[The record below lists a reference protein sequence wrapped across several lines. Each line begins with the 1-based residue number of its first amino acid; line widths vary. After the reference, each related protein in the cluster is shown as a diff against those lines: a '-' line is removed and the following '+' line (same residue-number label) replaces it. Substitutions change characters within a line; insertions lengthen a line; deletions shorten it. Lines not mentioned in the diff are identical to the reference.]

1 MRRERVSRERAAR
14 CWTVLVAP
22 VALLLAGSLA
32 ACGADDEAS
41 SVVIRGADEIQVM
54 TPAEVASAREANAD
68 VAAQAAADEAD
79 GTTSDTIAVADDRT
93 PEERLFDSFAQFRG
107 CLEQRGT
114 EFIGVPDPAN
124 PESPTNDPAYLESL
138 GVCASQSNILAS
150 LEDVQTAADDLSPE
164 EVEQRNEGV
173 LLFRDCMEGRGYTV
187 DLQSGPNG
195 ALSPTG
201 IESPDGGQFD
211 LDSRDMEA
219 CASDAQ
225 AAVEGE
231 GG

>member
-1 MRRERVSRERAAR
+1 VGLQRGDGAR
-14 CWTVLVAP
+14 
-22 VALLLAGSLA
+22 VALRAVAVAASLLLLG
-32 ACGADDEAS
+32 ACAEDEATS
-41 SVVIRGADEIQVM
+41 SVVVRGADEIQVM
-54 TPAEVASAREANAD
+54 TPEEVALAREENASQTGETS
-68 VAAQAAADEAD
+68 AAGE
-79 GTTSDTIAVADDRT
+79 TTSDTIAVADDRS

-124 PESPTNDPAYLESL
+124 PDSPTNDPTYLESL
-138 GVCASQSNILAS
+138 GVCASQSDILAS
-150 LEDVQTAADDLSPE
+150 LEDVQSAADDLSPE

-173 LLFRDCMEGRGYTV
+173 LLFRDCMEERGYTV
-187 DLQSGPNG
+187 ELQAGPNG

-225 AAVEGE
+225 NAVESE
-231 GG
+231 DE